1 MGKVRIQ
8 TAQNVDIEYEVA
20 SVGDRI
26 LAYLIDVVIILSY
39 IILVALLTFLGS
51 KVFLGQVPPAGFI
64 GLVVLLYL
72 PILLYDLLLEI
83 LMDGQSFGKRQRQ
96 IKVVKLDGSQP
107 GIGSYLLRW
116 LLRLIDLSLFS
127 GGVALIT
134 ILINGKGQRLG
145 DIAAGTAVV
154 KLKQR
159 ATLDDTI
166 FVEVG
171 ADYIPVFPLVAGL
184 DAGAIA
190 TVKEVLQTTAR
201 QGKRGMD
208 DPEQLLAKTKE
219 VLEGSLGLSSELP
232 PRDFLTTVIKDYN
245 ALHGDRQ

>member
-51 KVFLGQVPPAGFI
+51 KV
-64 GLVVLLYL
+64 VVLLYL

-159 ATLDDTI
+159 ATLDGTI

-219 VLEGSLGLSSELP
+219 VLEGALGLSSELP

>member
-26 LAYLIDVVIILSY
+26 LAYLIDAAIILSY
-39 IILVALLTFLGS
+39 VILVFLLFFLGE
-51 KVFLGQVPPAGFI
+51 KVLGGQVPPAGVI

-72 PILLYDLLLEI
+72 PILLYDLLLET

-116 LLRLIDLSLFS
+116 LLRVIDLSLFS
-127 GGVALIT
+127 GGIALVT

-171 ADYIPVFPLVAGL
+171 ADYTPVFPLVAGL
-184 DAGAIA
+184 DASAIA

-201 QGKRGMD
+201 QGKQGMD

-219 VLEGSLGLSSELP
+219 VLENALGLSSELP

>member
-26 LAYLIDVVIILSY
+26 LAYLIDVAIIIIY
-39 IILVALLTFLGS
+39 IMLVSLLFFLGS
-51 KVFLGQVPPAGFI
+51 KVLGDQVPPAGVI
-64 GLVVLLYL
+64 GLMVVLCL
-72 PILLYDLLLEI
+72 PILLYDLLLE
-83 LMDGQSFGKRQRQ
+83 LFMDGQSFGKRQRQ

-116 LLRLIDLSLFS
+116 LLRLIDLTMFS

-159 ATLDDTI
+159 ATLDGTI

-219 VLEGSLGLSSELP
+219 VLEGALGLSSELP